1 MFWDTGVW
9 SIKSFITSVELTQ
22 ACPRKQSS
30 CTIKYKRCTTGWCRL
45 YTVQWYITVEVSCA
59 STRTHS
65 CVWSPYDMVTSI
77 SLSQILQKVKH
88 LVHKLGPCHTS
99 DRDCGEAQGGLWW
112 ETENL
117 NVEVTQVVDPFPFQ
131 HALLHRRQLLLLL
144 GSLWHYNW
152 YLAFIHGN
160 SAHFTLNCRENF
172 WRQGI
177 SGHHEWP
184 NYLVVVWNLKKF
196 QSLVLKTWWMESP
209 WCQTVYSIN
218 SEGPGES

>member
-1 MFWDTGVW
+1 MGN
-9 SIKSFITSVELTQ
+9 
-22 ACPRKQSS
+22 RKFECGSHSS
-30 CTIKYKRCTTGWCRL
+30 CRPIPLSACTTSQKAAAVATRL
-45 YTVQWYITVEVSCA
+45 
-59 STRTHS
+59 
-65 CVWSPYDMVTSI
+65 
-77 SLSQILQKVKH
+77 SLALQ
-88 LVHKLGPCHTS
+88 LIFS
-99 DRDCGEAQGGLWW
+99 
-112 ETENL
+112 
-117 NVEVTQVVDPFPFQ
+117 
-131 HALLHRRQLLLLL
+131 
-144 GSLWHYNW
+144 
-152 YLAFIHGN
+152 FIHGN